1 KRPIRSLFR
10 SEAGRP
16 RRISPPI
23 QITNSRLPAR
33 HQGETQMSE
42 DDSGLLI
49 SNQLVGNDQ
58 PIEGVIH
65 RGQLAL
71 ARLGSSDFKTKARN
85 AKAGDATVK
94 SSAHVSKK
102 RLARRGRQ

>member
-1 KRPIRSLFR
+1 
-10 SEAGRP
+10 
-16 RRISPPI
+16 
-23 QITNSRLPAR
+23 
-33 HQGETQMSE
+33 MSE
-42 DDSGLLI
+42 DDSGLLV

-71 ARLGSSDFKTKARN
+71 ARLGSSNFETKAMERA
-85 AKAGDATVK
+85 AKAGDAAAR